1 MVERFLKVI
10 NKEVRGIHQAAYLL
24 GAFAIVSQLLALL
37 RDRLFASAFGAGETL
52 DMYYAAFR
60 LPDLLFAGVTSLLS
74 VYVLI
79 PFFAEKIG
87 EGRQRARAFLNS
99 MLTGYLVLMGVAS
112 LLVFIFAP
120 FVLPKIFS
128 GALGHSSE
136 LVLLCRILLIQPI
149 LLGLSSL
156 LGTVTQFNR
165 KFFLYS
171 LSPILYN
178 VGIILGVVFLYPQ
191 MGNAGLVWGVVLG
204 AFLHLAIQI
213 PYTLST
219 GFFPY
224 PTVRFSFSE
233 FWKAAVLSLPRTIAL
248 SANQI
253 ALLVI
258 TSLAS
263 GIATGSIAIFNLA
276 LNLQAVPL
284 AIIGVS
290 YSVAAFPTLA
300 RLFSEGNR
308 EAFFAQITAA
318 SRHIVFWSF
327 PTLALFIVLRAQIVR
342 TILGAGAFDWDD
354 TRLTAA
360 AVALFIVSLLAQS
373 LVLLLV
379 RGYYAAG
386 KTATPLI
393 VNVTSALLSIVFC
406 FGLLHIFETSSSFA
420 HFIES
425 LLRVSGIPGTAILML
440 PLGYCLAQIINAS
453 LLLIL
458 FERDLNRFA
467 HELLPG
473 VVQSFGAS
481 VFMGFVA
488 YLLLNILDNVF
499 DIQTLAGIFSQG
511 LFAGLGGIVAG
522 IALLRLLKNRELAEI
537 ISSTRSRIFS
547 TPAVAPNEVEPK
559 V

>member
-1 MVERFLKVI
+1 MVERLFKLI
-10 NKEVRGIHQAAYLL
+10 NREVRGLHQAAYLL
-24 GAFAIVSQLLALL
+24 GIFAIFSQLLALV

-52 DMYYAAFR
+52 DIYYAAFR
-60 LPDLLFAGVTSLLS
+60 LPDLLFAGIASLVS
-74 VYVLI
+74 IYVLI
-79 PFFAEKIG
+79 PFFSEKMG
-87 EGRQRARAFLNS
+87 QGRENARAFLNT
-99 MLTGYLVLMGVAS
+99 MLTGYLFLMGIACAI
-112 LLVFIFAP
+112 VFVFAP
-120 FVLPKIFS
+120 EILSRLFS
-128 GALGHSSE
+128 GPLATSPE

-156 LGTVTQFNR
+156 LGTITQFNR

-171 LSPILYN
+171 FSPILYN
-178 VGIILGVVFLYPQ
+178 VGIIIGVLFFYPIWG
-191 MGNAGLVWGVVLG
+191 MAGLVWGVVLG
-204 AFLHLAIQI
+204 ALFHLSIQI
-213 PYTLST
+213 PYAISS
-219 GFFPY
+219 GYFPL
-224 PTVRFSFSE
+224 PTFRFSLSE
-233 FWKAAVLSLPRTIAL
+233 FRKAAFLSLPRTLAL

-258 TSLAS
+258 ASLAS
-263 GIATGSIAIFNLA
+263 GIAAGSISIFNLA

-300 RLFSEGNR
+300 RLFSEGQK

-318 SRHIVFWSF
+318 SRHIMFWSL
-327 PTLALFIVLRAQIVR
+327 PALALFIVLRAQIVR
-342 TILGAGAFDWDD
+342 TILGSGAFDWDD

-393 VNVTSALLSIVFC
+393 VNVGSALLSIALSI
-406 FGLLHIFETSSSFA
+406 GLLQLFQTTPAFASFV
-420 HFIES
+420 ES
-425 LLRVSGIPGTAILML
+425 LLRVSGIPGTAVLML
-440 PLGYCLAQIINAS
+440 PLGYGLAQIINAT

-467 HELLPG
+467 HELLPATMQ
-473 VVQSFGAS
+473 VFAAS
-481 VFMGFVA
+481 AVMGIVA
-488 YLLLNILDNVF
+488 YLLLNVLDKVF
-499 DIQTLAGIFSQG
+499 DIQTFVGIFSQG
-511 LFAGLGGIVAG
+511 LFAGLGGILAG
-522 IALLRLLKNRELAEI
+522 ILLLKLLRNRELDEI
-537 ISSTRSRIFS
+537 VSSMRSRIFAAPMV
-547 TPAVAPNEVEPK
+547 TPGEVEPK